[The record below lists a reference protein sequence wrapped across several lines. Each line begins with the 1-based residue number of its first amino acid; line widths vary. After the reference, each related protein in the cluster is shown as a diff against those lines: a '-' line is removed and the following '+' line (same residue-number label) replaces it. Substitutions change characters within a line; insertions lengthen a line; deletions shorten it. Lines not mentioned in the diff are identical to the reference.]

1 MCRWGAGQ
9 SGSRDDYLTD
19 FGLGT
24 RRAYSVIR
32 ADKNIANKTLFIRMG
47 LSCSLL
53 RTDRSDLN

>member
-1 MCRWGAGQ
+1 MCRWGADQ

-32 ADKNIANKTLFIRMG
+32 ADKNIANIKSLIRMG
-47 LSCSLL
+47 LSCLLL
-53 RTDRSDLN
+53 RTDRSDL